1 MKSFSIKYPF
11 TSLRNPLAMILAVLS
26 FFTPVHAADVEKKSD
41 EYLSA
46 ESNHKAL
53 DFISDYATELI
64 VGTCVAVTA
73 ASLLAW
79 RFFPRSSGSI
89 GAGGND
95 DAKSTP
101 LPAELDKL
109 VLAKNLVEG
118 SPEYAAAVESINA
131 DLKRRR
137 SIVWSACTNNGFYVD
152 EKSIQRRFGSVWEAL
167 KYLLVSDDII
177 EYVENNYPE
186 WRIRLS
192 PGGEYN
198 RWVQE
203 ENGRRCGTYQCM
215 QLMSIAYVLRLAA
228 LVNYHP
234 VNSNNICV
242 YKKEALEANV
252 PDLKPL
258 DTCED
263 SDSVR
268 KKRLKKVIVEDN
280 DILRSAHRF
289 LLNNPEYC
297 RNGAIGVLNA
307 GDRRLTSGCIPGWGC
322 ALEEYLA
329 TMTTLLSD
337 ISYEAVIAGQSES
350 DDSVFYNRG
359 FEAVCGFKD
368 WRLTSDELL
377 ERARKYL
384 TGKIMPEGF
393 YDVLVSKNVRLI
405 RGLGN
410 VNARY
415 GCDPSFPFNNPT
427 KKDYISDFSP
437 PKDGLGSISFS
448 VVSVGGLEDRSN
460 QINILG
466 GGVLRNY
473 GEQPVC
479 VSNSDLGTIR
489 GKWAEIT
496 EKQCELVLIVFILL
510 GVKVPFLC
518 AFGAGAFGGDAELVA
533 KCWYKVLITKGYIDY
548 FDKVVFPIGYSKYN
562 YQAFDKVFS
571 KSA

>member
-1 MKSFSIKYPF
+1 MKTFSIKHPF
-11 TSLRNPLAMILAVLS
+11 ISLRKPLAMVLAVLS

-64 VGTCVAVTA
+64 VGTCVAVAA

-89 GAGGND
+89 GAGGDD

-118 SPEYAAAVESINA
+118 SPLYDAAVESIKA
-131 DLKRRR
+131 DLKRRQ
-137 SIVWSACTNNGFYVD
+137 SIVLSACTA
-152 EKSIQRRFGSVWEAL
+152 FGWYEAKKGERQKFDSVWEAL
-167 KYLLVSDDII
+167 KYLLASDAVIK
-177 EYVENNYPE
+177 YVEDNYSE
-186 WRIRLS
+186 WKIRLS

-198 RWVQE
+198 YWVQ
-203 ENGRRCGTYQCM
+203 NRYKCGHYQCM
-215 QLMSIAYVLRLAA
+215 QLMSIAYLLRLAA

-234 VNSNNICV
+234 VDSGNV
-242 YKKEALEANV
+242 RVFKEK
-252 PDLKPL
+252 DLKAPDDLKSL

-263 SDSVR
+263 SNSI
-268 KKRLKKVIVEDN
+268 KKERLKKVIVEDN

-297 RNGAIGVLNA
+297 KNGAIGVLNA
-307 GDRRLTSGCIPGWGC
+307 GDRRLTSGFIPGWGC

-337 ISYEAVIAGQSES
+337 ISYKAVIAGQSES

-368 WRLTSDELL
+368 GRLTSDELL

-384 TGKIMPEGF
+384 TGKIMPKDF
-393 YDVLVSKNVRLI
+393 YDVLVSRNVRLI
-405 RGLGN
+405 RGLGD
-410 VNARY
+410 VGIQCY
-415 GCDPSFPFNNPT
+415 YQEDESFPFNNPT
-427 KKDYISDFSP
+427 NKDYISYFSP
-437 PKDGLGSISFS
+437 SKDGLGSISFP
-448 VVSVGGLEDRSN
+448 VVSVGGLEDRFSQN
-460 QINILG
+460 NGRRLDGALKQHGDKL
-466 GGVLRNY
+466 LD
-473 GEQPVC
+473 ESKPE
-479 VSNSDLGTIR
+479 LGTIR
-489 GKWAEIT
+489 DKWKEIT
-496 EKQCELVLIVFILL
+496 KRQCELVLRAFIQE

-518 AFGAGAFGGDAELVA
+518 AFGAGAFGGDAQLVA
-533 KCWYKVLITKGYIDY
+533 ECWREVLITEGYINY
-548 FDKVVFPIGYSKYN
+548 FDKVVFPIGYDQNN
-562 YQAFDKVFS
+562 YTSFMREFCK
-571 KSA
+571 